1 MPPNTSAIS
10 ITGLASILGKDPEVD
25 YESFETS
32 FITGQSP
39 KHAAPAVDYT
49 AEFKNE
55 LDTLGKSFNTSNY
68 DFDLSKYSLPVK
80 AESHDADDDQHTTGG
95 HHGGQHSG
103 QHGGQH
109 RDDDTQRDTWAP
121 RDPHLSRITDEE
133 RKQSYVNKATADI
146 YRSDDDADFINADDE
161 EDELSKILEQID
173 QLYSILEI
181 EGIPLGSIAKPG
193 PHASKKEAKSVL
205 KILQIKND
213 KLICCSLFEECVLA
227 GAYALEDVFDGHR
240 EVFGRKYDL
249 TGYSDMIKLKLRRM
263 RYNTS
268 TFVSGIMQAYNIS
281 PAWRILIELVPS
293 LFLYSRDRKNKSTD
307 TLVNNAEYNNA
318 RMDLFTRP
326 PSGA

>member
-1 MPPNTSAIS
+1 MPINTNAIS
-10 ITGLASILGKDPEVD
+10 VTGLAAILGDDPEAD
-25 YESFETS
+25 YNTFESE

-39 KHAAPAVDYT
+39 KKAAPMVDYT
-49 AEFKNE
+49 SEFKNE
-55 LDTLGKSFNTSNY
+55 LDTLGKSFNTKNY
-68 DFDLSKYSLPVK
+68 DFDLSKYSMPVK
-80 AESHDADDDQHTTGG
+80 VEEQNEDQDDHKPDTDDHK
-95 HHGGQHSG
+95 SNFNSFNDVS
-103 QHGGQH
+103 
-109 RDDDTQRDTWAP
+109 RDDLQEWAP
-121 RDPHLSRITDEE
+121 KDPQLNRMTDEE
-133 RKQSYVNKATADI
+133 RRQTHVSRATADI
-146 YRSDDDADFINADDE
+146 YRSNDDADFINADDE

-181 EGIPLGSIAKPG
+181 EGVPLNSITKPG
-193 PHASKKEAKSVL
+193 PHTSKKEAKNIL

-240 EVFGRKYDL
+240 EIFGKKYDL
-249 TGYSDMIKLKLRRM
+249 TGYSDTIKLKLRRM

-268 TFVSGIMQAYNIS
+268 TFVSGIMQSYNIS

-307 TLVNNAEYNNA
+307 TLVNNTEYNNA

-326 PSGA
+326 A

>member
-39 KHAAPAVDYT
+39 KRATPAVDYT

-80 AESHDADDDQHTTGG
+80 ADDADDDAGPSSGPSGG
-95 HHGGQHSG
+95 SDKPE
-103 QHGGQH
+103 
-109 RDDDTQRDTWAP
+109 RESWAP
-121 RDPHLSRITDEE
+121 RDPHLSRITEEE
-133 RKQSYVNKATADI
+133 RRQSYVNKATADI

-181 EGIPLGSIAKPG
+181 EGIPLGSIVKPG

-326 PSGA
+326 PSQT

>member
-1 MPPNTSAIS
+1 MPINTNAIS
-10 ITGLASILGKDPEVD
+10 VTGLAAILGDDPEAD
-25 YESFETS
+25 YNTFESE

-39 KHAAPAVDYT
+39 KKAPPMVDYT
-49 AEFKNE
+49 SEFKNE
-55 LDTLGKSFNTSNY
+55 LDTLGKTFSTKNY
-68 DFDLSKYSLPVK
+68 DLDLSKYSMPLKV
-80 AESHDADDDQHTTGG
+80 EEQDEDQDEDQDK
-95 HHGGQHSG
+95 QHSG
-103 QHGGQH
+103 NFNSSNFNSGNNDSH
-109 RDDDTQRDTWAP
+109 RDEQSWAP
-121 RDPHLSRITDEE
+121 KDPQLNRMTDEE
-133 RKQSYVNKATADI
+133 RRQSHVSRATADI

-181 EGIPLGSIAKPG
+181 EGVPLNSIVKPG
-193 PHASKKEAKSVL
+193 PHTSKKEAKNIL

-240 EVFGRKYDL
+240 EIFGKKYDL
-249 TGYSDMIKLKLRRM
+249 TGYSDTIKLKLRRM

-268 TFVSGIMQAYNIS
+268 TFVSGIMQSYNIS

-307 TLVNNAEYNNA
+307 TLVNNTEYNNA

-326 PSGA
+326 A

>member
-1 MPPNTSAIS
+1 MPINTNAIS
-10 ITGLASILGKDPEVD
+10 VTGLAAILGDDPEAD
-25 YESFETS
+25 YNTFESE

-39 KHAAPAVDYT
+39 KKAAPMVDYT
-49 AEFKNE
+49 SEFKNE
-55 LDTLGKSFNTSNY
+55 LDTLGKSFSTKNY
-68 DFDLSKYSLPVK
+68 DFDLSKYSMPLKVD
-80 AESHDADDDQHTTGG
+80 EQDEEQDEDQDKH
-95 HHGGQHSG
+95 QHSG
-103 QHGGQH
+103 TAQSMGSMFNNDSH
-109 RDDDTQRDTWAP
+109 REEQWAP
-121 RDPHLSRITDEE
+121 KDPQLNRMTDEE
-133 RKQSYVNKATADI
+133 RRQSHVSRATADI

-181 EGIPLGSIAKPG
+181 EGVPLNSIVKPG
-193 PHASKKEAKSVL
+193 PHTSKKEAKNIL

-227 GAYALEDVFDGHR
+227 GAYALEDVFDGQR
-240 EVFGRKYDL
+240 EIFGKKYDL
-249 TGYSDMIKLKLRRM
+249 TGYSDTIKLKLRRM

-268 TFVSGIMQAYNIS
+268 TFVSGIMQSYNIS

-307 TLVNNAEYNNA
+307 TLVNNTEYNNA

-326 PSGA
+326 A